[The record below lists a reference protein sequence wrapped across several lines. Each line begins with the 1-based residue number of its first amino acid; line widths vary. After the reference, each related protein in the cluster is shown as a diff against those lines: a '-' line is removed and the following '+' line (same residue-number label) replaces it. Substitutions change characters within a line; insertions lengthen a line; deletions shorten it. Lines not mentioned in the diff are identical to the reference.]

1 MMSPDQARDLFSDAY
16 EKALA
21 ADAQRAFDAALE
33 ANAALAAEYAAF
45 CRMLELM
52 RHRPRPTPNLLP
64 GVKRR
69 LKQRGRSA
77 LRNKLYGVQPIAI
90 GALMLVLLGVAW
102 LALHLLMQTTG
113 R

>member
-1 MMSPDQARDLFSDAY
+1 MSPDEARDLFSEAY

-21 ADAQRAFDAALE
+21 ADAQRAFDD
-33 ANAALAAEYAAF
+33 ALAANAELAGEYAAF

-52 RHRPRPTPNLLP
+52 KARPRPTPNLLP

-69 LKQRGRSA
+69 LRMRGRSA

-102 LALHLLMQTTG
+102 LALRLLYTTMS